1 MIHFTNIRR
10 APVEIGQ
17 ILAKNERLVGYLCDD
32 SQDPQ
37 TLKKTYTEL
46 ANSHYINFYPP
57 TETSIKDV
65 DRNAFCIILLDA
77 ITQIDD
83 DNTRASI
90 AIYGLV
96 DINHINLIN
105 NRSRALE
112 IVDEVVRS
120 LDGVKLTCAGAMR
133 VGNISYVVIDTNHI
147 GYRISVTVTDQSE
160 ERAEI

>member
-17 ILAKNERLVGYLCDD
+17 ILAKNKQLVGYLCDD

-37 TLKKTYTEL
+37 PIQGTYTEL

-57 TETSIKDV
+57 TETAIKDV
-65 DRNAFCIILLDA
+65 DRNAFCVILLDA

-90 AIYGLV
+90 AVYGVV
-96 DINHINLIN
+96 DINHINLTG

-112 IVDEVVRS
+112 IVDEIVRS
-120 LDGVKLTCAGAMR
+120 LDGVKLTCAGAMQ
-133 VGNISYVVIDTNHI
+133 VGSISYLVIDTNHI

>member
-10 APVEIGQ
+10 APIEIGQ
-17 ILAKNERLVGYLCDD
+17 ILAKNEKLVGYLCDD

-37 TLKKTYTEL
+37 SLKISYTEL
-46 ANSHYINFYPP
+46 ANNHYINFYPP

-65 DRNAFCIILLDA
+65 DRTAFCIILLDA
-77 ITQIDD
+77 ITKLDD

-90 AIYGLV
+90 VIYGLV
-96 DINHINLIN
+96 DINHINLTN

-112 IVDEVVRS
+112 IADEVVRS
-120 LDGVKLTCAGAMR
+120 LDGVKLTCAGAMQ
-133 VGNISYVVIDTNHI
+133 VGSISYTMIDISHI
-147 GYRISVTVTDQSE
+147 GYRISVTITDQSE